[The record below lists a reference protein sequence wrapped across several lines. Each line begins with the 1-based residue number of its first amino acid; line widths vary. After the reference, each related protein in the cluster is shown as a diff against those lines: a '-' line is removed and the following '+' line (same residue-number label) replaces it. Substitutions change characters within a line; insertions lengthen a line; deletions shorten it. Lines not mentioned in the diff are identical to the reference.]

1 MKKVAIYIF
10 LTAFLF
16 GTMEVALKLAGSNMD
31 AFQLTFLRFII
42 GGLLLLPFAI
52 KEIKKN
58 DTKLELKDYGYLL
71 YLGTLCI
78 PVSMLLFQFGVM
90 HSNASTASVLISAN
104 PLFTIIF
111 AHFMANE
118 YFNKDKLIVLI
129 FGLLGILFMVRPWSL
144 QEGNTPFGIIMM
156 IMAAITFGLY
166 TVAGKI
172 SVKKIGIMAQTSISF
187 ILGSLVL
194 LIIMLFMGKPIIA
207 GVAEHYLMVLYIGIF
222 VTGMGYYFYFA
233 AIKNS
238 DATTGSIA
246 FFIKPAIAP
255 VIAVI
260 FLGDKILWNTYV
272 GIILILIASY
282 LNIRNKKREEALKH
296 NENLV

>member
-16 GTMEVALKLAGSNMD
+16 GTMEVALKLAGNNMD

-118 YFNKDKLIVLI
+118 YF
-129 FGLLGILFMVRPWSL
+129 
-144 QEGNTPFGIIMM
+144 
-156 IMAAITFGLY
+156 
-166 TVAGKI
+166 
-172 SVKKIGIMAQTSISF
+172 
-187 ILGSLVL
+187 
-194 LIIMLFMGKPIIA
+194 KP
-207 GVAEHYLMVLYIGIF
+207 G
-222 VTGMGYYFYFA
+222 
-233 AIKNS
+233 
-238 DATTGSIA
+238 
-246 FFIKPAIAP
+246 
-255 VIAVI
+255 
-260 FLGDKILWNTYV
+260 
-272 GIILILIASY
+272 
-282 LNIRNKKREEALKH
+282 
-296 NENLV
+296 